1 MKTKTALIGAGLLL
15 GAAYMAN
22 RQGVTAAAIAARFIA
37 EHEGFSATSYP
48 DASGRSIG
56 YGHFIQ
62 PHETALITATI
73 SKAEGLRL
81 LTQDMATATAAV
93 NRAVKV
99 PLNNQ
104 QRAALISLAYNIGA
118 GAFAGST
125 LVKKLNAGDTAG
137 AVAQFAAWNKS
148 QGRVLAALTT
158 RRANEAAL
166 FTS

>member
-1 MKTKTALIGAGLLL
+1 MKTQTALIVGGVVL

-22 RQGVTAAAIAARFIA
+22 KQGVTAAAIAARFIA
-37 EHEGFSATSYP
+37 DHEGFSARAYP
-48 DASGRSIG
+48 DAAGYSIG

-62 PHETALITATI
+62 PGEDYRNRTI

-81 LTQDMATATAAV
+81 LTADMATATAAV
-93 NRAVKV
+93 NRAVTV
-99 PLNNQ
+99 PLNNRQ
-104 QRAALISLAYNIGA
+104 KAALISLAYNIGG

-137 AVAQFAAWNKS
+137 AAAQFAAWNKS